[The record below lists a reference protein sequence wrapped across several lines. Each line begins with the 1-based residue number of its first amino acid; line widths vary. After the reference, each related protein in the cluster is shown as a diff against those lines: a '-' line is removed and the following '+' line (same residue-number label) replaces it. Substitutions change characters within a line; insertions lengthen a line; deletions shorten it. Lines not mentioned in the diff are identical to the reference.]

1 MKKVLL
7 VLAIAGFFAAC
18 GSKGTD
24 SATTTPTE
32 NTPTEEVVEATAT
45 TASSTATPTEVA
57 K

>member
-1 MKKVLL
+1 MKKVFL

-32 NTPTEEVVEATAT
+32 NTPTEEVAPASET
-45 TASSTATPTEVA
+45 TASNTASATEV

>member
-18 GSKGTD
+18 GSKGTE

-32 NTPTEEVVEATAT
+32 NTPTEEV
-45 TASSTATPTEVA
+45 TATPTTTPTATPTDVA